1 MSYRRIPTD
10 EQWASQRL
18 QGFPARW
25 RDQIDQQWRER
36 HAARN
41 IDARRTANLF
51 LFDITSRLNA
61 LKLPLN
67 ADDATIRE
75 AAARKA
81 AECLGLAPAYTGKKA
96 RRAALER
103 VVRQFN
109 CEPPMP
115 MRITRNGAIA
125 GVMDQPAILRMTCAK
140 WWRKAIRVMH
150 RKFFEAAAMQLGF
163 INAKMGSYV
172 SDESLKR
179 RVQQRKRTQRLLE
192 RTLATN
198 EEGACFSLADLKER
212 SVSNPAIKRG
222 ELMTRINGC
231 EAIARELGHIGL
243 FLTVTCPSRM
253 HKFTKGKRSVRSNGR
268 WYVRN
273 VRENPRYDGTLPNE
287 AQSYLSSMFAR
298 LRAFL
303 GNHGVKWYG
312 FRIAEPNHDGTPHWH
327 FLVFFD
333 PALFRRRKGVRAP
346 GQRGRVKDVFVRD
359 ERAALLPRLC
369 AWIRRYALED
379 SPDERGAKHHRVDFR
394 PIDWKRGTAAGY
406 IAKYV
411 AKNIDG
417 YGVQDDMFGNA
428 GLETA
433 MRVDAWASTWGIR
446 QFQPIGGPPVTVW
459 REARRIDKVP
469 DGAPCVLDEMYAA
482 VNKFQYSDGE
492 VESASWAKY
501 VKSNGGM
508 FCPRNDRPVQIY
520 REYDERLGQYG
531 EPVGD
536 CVKGLEARG
545 IRYEQDGIVLR
556 EKFVSMV
563 VRTNRHT
570 WTIVPRVPSDAEIDL
585 TRNSSRMSWEL
596 GLGLAREA
604 CPWTR
609 VNNCTQSQ
617 TPDSSDFDDWIADY
631 DRADNGEPAGRGA
644 ATTNSW
650 RTADVPDRH
659 ARSDLH
665 ARPVARAV
673 EEIHVSSDDI
683 GDLLADYALA
693 EARGRPSICTREK
706 RWEAS

>member
-10 EQWASQRL
+10 EQWASERL
-18 QGFPARW
+18 AGVPTRW
-25 RDQIDQQWRER
+25 RDRITHKWRDLR
-36 HAARN
+36 ALHR
-41 IDARRTANLF
+41 IDARRVANLF
-51 LFDITSRLNA
+51 LLDITQRLSA
-61 LKLPLN
+61 LRLPLN
-67 ADDATIRE
+67 ADDQLICDMAKDK
-75 AAARKA
+75 AR
-81 AECLGLAPAYTGKKA
+81 ECLRSASNVVNVKD
-96 RRAALER
+96 RRAALE
-103 VVRQFN
+103 VIVRKFN
-109 CEPPMP
+109 CEPPAP
-115 MRITRNGAIA
+115 MRITRNGTVV

-172 SDESLKR
+172 SDESLRR
-179 RVQQRKRTQRLLE
+179 RVQQRKRTQRMLE
-192 RTLATN
+192 RTVATN
-198 EEGACFSLADLKER
+198 EEGACFSLADLSAR

-253 HKFTKGKRSVRSNGR
+253 HKFTKGKRSNRSKGR
-268 WYVRN
+268 WYVKN

-287 AQSYLSSMFAR
+287 AQAYLSSMFAR

-333 PALFRRRKGVRAP
+333 PALFRRRKGVRAR

-359 ERAALLPRLC
+359 EHAALLPRLC

-379 SPDERGAKHHRVDFR
+379 SPDEPGAKHHRVDFKV
-394 PIDWKRGTAAGY
+394 IDWKRGTAAGY

-417 YGVQDDMFGNA
+417 YGVQDDMLGNA

-459 REARRIDKVP
+459 REARRLDKVP
-469 DGAPCVLDEMYAA
+469 DGAPSVLDEMYEA
-482 VNKFQYSDGE
+482 VNKIQYSDGE

-508 FCPRNDRPVQIY
+508 LCPRHARPVQIY

-545 IRYEQDGIVLR
+545 IRYEQDGIVLL
-556 EKFVSMV
+556 EKFVSIV

-570 WTIVPRVPSDAEIDL
+570 WTIAPRVPSDAEIDL
-585 TRNSSRMSWEL
+585 TRHSSRKSWEL
-596 GLGLAREA
+596 GMGLAREA
-604 CPWTR
+604 RPWTR
-609 VNNCTQSQ
+609 VNNCTQSS
-617 TPDSSDFDDWIADY
+617 THDSSDLDDWIADY
-631 DRADNGEPAGRGA
+631 DQADIAKRAEGVAA
-644 ATTNSW
+644 ATNSS
-650 RTADVPDRH
+650 RTAEVRDGGAH
-659 ARSDLH
+659 ADPCTG
-665 ARPVARAV
+665 PVARAV
-673 EEIHVSSDDI
+673 QKIHVNPDDV
-683 GDLLADYALA
+683 GDWLADYALA
-693 EARGRPSICTREK
+693 EARGRPSVWARAKIL
-706 RWEAS
+706 EAS

>member
-1 MSYRRIPTD
+1 MASKITD
-10 EQWASQRL
+10 VK
-18 QGFPARW
+18 
-25 RDQIDQQWRER
+25 
-36 HAARN
+36 N
-41 IDARRTANLF
+41 
-51 LFDITSRLNA
+51 
-61 LKLPLN
+61 
-67 ADDATIRE
+67 
-75 AAARKA
+75 
-81 AECLGLAPAYTGKKA
+81 
-96 RRAALER
+96 RRAVLEDI
-103 VVRQFN
+103 VRRFN
-109 CEPPMP
+109 CEPPKP
-115 MRITRNGAIA
+115 MRITRNGTIA
-125 GVMDQPAILRMTCAK
+125 GAMDKPAILRMTCAK
-140 WWRKAIRVMH
+140 WWRKVIRVMH

-179 RVQQRKRTQRLLE
+179 RVQQHKRTQRMLE
-192 RTLATN
+192 RIVATN
-198 EEGACFSLADLKER
+198 EEGACLSLADLRAR

-253 HKFTKGKRSVRSNGR
+253 HKFTKGKRSVRSKGR
-268 WYVRN
+268 WYVKN

-459 REARRIDKVP
+459 REARRLDKVP

-501 VKSNGGM
+501 VKSNGGI
-508 FCPRNDRPVQIY
+508 FCPRGDRPVQIY
-520 REYDERLGQYG
+520 REYDAHLGQYG

-545 IRYEQDGIVLR
+545 IRFEQDGIVLR
-556 EKFVSMV
+556 EKFVSIV

-570 WTIVPRVPSDAEIDL
+570 WTIAPRVASDAENDL
-585 TRNSSRMSWEL
+585 TRHSSRKSWEL

-604 CPWTR
+604 RPWTC

-617 TPDSSDFDDWIADY
+617 TPDSSDLDDWIADY
-631 DRADNGEPAGRGA
+631 DRADNSEPAGRGA
-644 ATTNSW
+644 PTTNSW

-673 EEIHVSSDDI
+673 EQIHVSPDDV
-683 GDLLADYALA
+683 GDWLADYALA
-693 EARGRPSICTREK
+693 EARGRPSIWTRET
-706 RWEAS
+706 RWVAS